1 MKKAAE
7 VLSRLLERSRAA
19 EGSTSGSLFGEWQDI
34 AGVSLAEHCRVVDVR
49 HHSLL
54 VEADH
59 PGWMQLLLLSKKS
72 LLAKLRQR
80 YPQLELRDIKARLT
94 GEQPLPSPPPAAG
107 AAPAPPPS
115 TEPDP
120 AVEQA
125 VAGVADQQLREKLR
139 QLLLEIE
146 RRSAGKT
153 PG

>member
-7 VLSRLLERSRAA
+7 VLSRLLESSRAA
-19 EGSTSGSLFGEWQDI
+19 EGSPAGSLFGQWQDI

-49 HHSLL
+49 HHSLF

-80 YPQLELRDIKARLT
+80 YPQLEIRDIKARMT
-94 GEQPLPSPPPAAG
+94 GERPLPSPPPAAG
-107 AAPAPPPS
+107 AAPAPSPS
-115 TEPDP
+115 AGPDP
-120 AVEQA
+120 EIEKA

-139 QLLLEIE
+139 QLLLELE
-146 RRSAGKT
+146 RRNAGNP